1 LEGAHDGAEE
11 RLEDELEPGNGG
23 KDAGEQLSAE
33 VTVIAIE
40 LTVLDK

>member
-23 KDAGEQLSAE
+23 KDGGEQLSAD
-33 VTVIAIE
+33 VTVMVIE
-40 LTVLDK
+40 LTVLEK